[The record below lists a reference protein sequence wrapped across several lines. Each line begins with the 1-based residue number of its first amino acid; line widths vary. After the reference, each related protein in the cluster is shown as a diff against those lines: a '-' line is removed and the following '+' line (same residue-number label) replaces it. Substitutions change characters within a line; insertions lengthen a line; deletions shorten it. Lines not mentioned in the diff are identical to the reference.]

1 MNYRVYELLG
11 AHPDKRNEE
20 EGYVFRTWAPN
31 AKAIYLVGD
40 FNDWNVNLPMQK
52 IKAQDCWEI
61 FVPGMKEFT
70 SYKYI
75 LEDVTGKRIY
85 KADPYGFHAETRPD
99 TASKTFNLDKYKWKD
114 KKWQNRKQK
123 VNLYESPMNIYE
135 VHFGSWKKY
144 EDGNFFDYHK
154 MTQELIPYVK
164 GMGYTHIELM
174 PMSEYPYDGSWGY
187 QIIGY
192 YAATSRYGTPDGFMA
207 FIDACHNAGLGV
219 ILDWVPGHF
228 PKDEA
233 GLYQF
238 DGGTCYE
245 YQDNLKNEHK
255 DWGTMVFDWGRDEI
269 RSFLI
274 SNAIFWL
281 EKFHIDGLRV
291 DAVASM
297 LYLDYGRDAGQW
309 RANIY
314 GGHENLEAVEFL
326 QELNK
331 TVFSNFPNALMIAE
345 ESTAWPMVTKPV
357 DVGGLGFNFKWNMG
371 WMNDT
376 LVYMEQDTFFRGGCH
391 HHLTFAMTYMYS
403 ENFILPLSH
412 DEVVHMKGSLI
423 GKMPGEYAAK
433 FANLRTYLAYMIAHP
448 GKKLFFMGTE
458 LAQFSE
464 WNYETQL
471 DWNLLDYPMHKKF
484 HKFIK
489 DLNHLYKE
497 RPQLWELDD
506 VWEGFQWINSD
517 DSNNNVLSFKR
528 FDKSGHEM
536 MIISNFSAVAYKQYL
551 LGIESKTQYRLLFST
566 ADKRY
571 GGDGLNQNAVTA
583 EDVSYYGKPYSI
595 ALDIPELSTSLWVR
609 DEEV

>member
-1 MNYRVYELLG
+1 
-11 AHPDKRNEE
+11 
-20 EGYVFRTWAPN
+20 
-31 AKAIYLVGD
+31 
-40 FNDWNVNLPMQK
+40 
-52 IKAQDCWEI
+52 
-61 FVPGMKEFT
+61 
-70 SYKYI
+70 
-75 LEDVTGKRIY
+75 
-85 KADPYGFHAETRPD
+85 
-99 TASKTFNLDKYKWKD
+99 
-114 KKWQNRKQK
+114 
-123 VNLYESPMNIYE
+123 
-135 VHFGSWKKY
+135 
-144 EDGNFFDYHK
+144 
-154 MTQELIPYVK
+154 
-164 GMGYTHIELM
+164 
-174 PMSEYPYDGSWGY
+174 
-187 QIIGY
+187 
-192 YAATSRYGTPDGFMA
+192 
-207 FIDACHNAGLGV
+207 
-219 ILDWVPGHF
+219 
-228 PKDEA
+228 
-233 GLYQF
+233 
-238 DGGTCYE
+238 
-245 YQDNLKNEHK
+245 
-255 DWGTMVFDWGRDEI
+255 
-269 RSFLI
+269 
-274 SNAIFWL
+274 
-281 EKFHIDGLRV
+281 
-291 DAVASM
+291 
-297 LYLDYGRDAGQW
+297 
-309 RANIY
+309 
-314 GGHENLEAVEFL
+314 
-326 QELNK
+326 
-331 TVFSNFPNALMIAE
+331 
-345 ESTAWPMVTKPV
+345 
-357 DVGGLGFNFKWNMG
+357 
-371 WMNDT
+371 
-376 LVYMEQDTFFRGGCH
+376 MEQDTFFRGGCH